1 MVVVVCV
8 CVYIYIYNL
17 EEKILG
23 GRSIRVGGEKGDKT

>member
-8 CVYIYIYNL
+8 CVYVYIYIYNL

-23 GRSIRVGGEKGDKT
+23 GRNIRVGDEKGG